1 MNRVGFQGT
10 DETQPSRMMYL
21 DSFDA
26 TQLTQFTSHYT
37 YSFKD
42 AVETSDGEGMLVS
55 LSSASIPYSFY
66 NIRAGVNDKLYY
78 EVNDE
83 DPVITSATIPE
94 GNYNATTLGTEITK
108 ALSSASISM
117 EIQYHRTRQKYKFK
131 CTSHTLTLKFPENSL
146 MFEIGFD
153 SSDTLM
159 HQGDWYEAPNVADL
173 NGSVHAIYIR
183 TNLATRS
190 VMESQTGGVSDI
202 LAKID
207 INSDPGGVITLEPQ
221 QVSHEALI
229 HTAGVKSVEIR
240 ITDERNRLL
249 NLNGLHSQ
257 IGLRFRFVNIK
268 MAAPIVYPGESRQ
281 RVAPQDVQKALEKKQ
296 ARRKTKP
303 KVKKKQK

>member
-10 DETQPSRMMYL
+10 HETQPSRMMYL
-21 DSFDA
+21 DSYDA

-42 AVETSDGEGMLVS
+42 AVETGSGEGMLVS

-66 NIRAGVNDKLYY
+66 NIREGVNNKLYY
-78 EVNDE
+78 DDTSVT
-83 DPVITSATIPE
+83 ITS
-94 GNYNATTLGTEITK
+94 GNYNATTLATEITRALKDAK
-108 ALSSASISM
+108 AIPMVIS
-117 EIQYHRTRQKYKFK
+117 YDKTRQKYKFK
-131 CTSHTLTLKFPENSL
+131 CTSDSPNLKFPEGAI

-153 SSDTLM
+153 TNSDGQLNINVEK
-159 HQGDWYEAPNVADL
+159 EAPNVADL

-202 LAKID
+202 LAKVD
-207 INSDPGGVITLEPQ
+207 INSDPGGLITLEPQ

-249 NLNGLHSQ
+249 DLNGLHSQ

-268 MAAPIVYPGESRQ
+268 LADPIVYPGQSRQ
-281 RVAPQDVQKALEKKQ
+281 RVAPQDIQKALEKKQ

-303 KVKKKQK
+303 KVKKKQT

>member
-66 NIRAGVNDKLYY
+66 NIREGVNDRLYY
-78 EVNDE
+78 EDTFV
-83 DPVITSATIPE
+83 TIPE
-94 GNYNATTLGTEITK
+94 GNYNATTLGTEIQS
-108 ALSSASISM
+108 ALSSAGISM

-153 SSDTLM
+153 SSDTLLT
-159 HQGDWYEAPNVADL
+159 QTEWKEAPNVADL

-207 INSDPGGVITLEPQ
+207 INTDPGGVITLEPQ

>member
-10 DETQPSRMMYL
+10 HETQPSRMMYL

-66 NIRAGVNDKLYY
+66 NIREGVNDRLYY
-78 EVNDE
+78 EDTFV
-83 DPVITSATIPE
+83 TIPE

-108 ALSSASISM
+108 ALSSASISISM

-153 SSDTLM
+153 SSDTLLTI
-159 HQGDWYEAPNVADL
+159 GDWKEAPNVADL

-281 RVAPQDVQKALEKKQ
+281 RVAPQDVQKALEKRQ
-296 ARRKTKP
+296 ERRKTKP

>member
-66 NIRAGVNDKLYY
+66 NIRAGVNNRLYY
-78 EVNDE
+78 EDTFV
-83 DPVITSATIPE
+83 TIPE
-94 GNYNATTLGTEITK
+94 GNYNATTLGTEIQS
-108 ALSSASISM
+108 ALSTAGISM

-153 SSDTLM
+153 SSDTLLN
-159 HQGDWYEAPNVADL
+159 QGDWYEAPNVADL

-207 INSDPGGVITLEPQ
+207 INTDPGGVITLEPQ

-268 MAAPIVYPGESRQ
+268 VAAPIVYPGESRQ
-281 RVAPQDVQKALEKKQ
+281 RVAPQEVQRALEKKQ

>member
-10 DETQPSRMMYL
+10 HETQPSRMMYL
-21 DSFDA
+21 DSYDA

-42 AVETSDGEGMLVS
+42 AVETGTGEGMLVS

-66 NIRAGVNDKLYY
+66 NIREGVNNKLYY
-78 EVNDE
+78 DDTSVT
-83 DPVITSATIPE
+83 ITS
-94 GNYNATTLGTEITK
+94 GNYNATTLATEITRALNDEK
-108 ALSSASISM
+108 AITMVIS
-117 EIQYHRTRQKYKFK
+117 YDKTRQKYKFK
-131 CTSHTLTLKFPENSL
+131 CTSHSLTLKFPEGAI

-153 SSDTLM
+153 TNSDGQLNINVEK
-159 HQGDWYEAPNVADL
+159 EAPNVADL

-202 LAKID
+202 LAKVD
-207 INSDPGGVITLEPQ
+207 INSDPGGLITLEPQ

-249 NLNGLHSQ
+249 DLNGLHSQ

-268 MAAPIVYPGESRQ
+268 LADPIVYPGQSRQ
-281 RVAPQDVQKALEKKQ
+281 RVAPQDIQKALEKKQ

-303 KVKKKQK
+303 KVKKKQT